1 MNHEAISVCARSRV
15 PAAETAVMYE
25 YRAKLERV
33 VDGDTVDLVV
43 DLGFGVLR
51 RDRFRLVG
59 IDAPEKRG
67 AEREAG
73 NEAMIHLHKLVF
85 GNDLLI
91 QTHKDKQGKYGRYLA
106 TIIAGGVDINK
117 QMVLDG
123 HAVEVEY

>member
-1 MNHEAISVCARSRV
+1 
-15 PAAETAVMYE
+15 MYE

-59 IDAPEKRG
+59 IDAPERRK
-67 AEREAG
+67 ETM
-73 NEAMIHLHKLVF
+73 NEYRAASGHLHELMY
-85 GNDLLI
+85 GYEDELLI
-91 QTHKDKQGKYGRYLA
+91 QTHKDEQGKYGRYLA

-123 HAVEVEY
+123 HAVEVEF